1 MGDTPLHPPHS
12 QSRPLRKAAGPYPM
26 AWVLLFT
33 AAGVAVARYTT
44 LPAGF
49 LAAAFAAA
57 TLMAFITYRR
67 RIGNGYIAIAL
78 LLLGMAL
85 PALRPQPAYGP
96 AGTNRLHEAAS
107 ERIRRL
113 HLPPDAEAVALA
125 MAAGDQTEL
134 TPERRAPYAR
144 TGTAHVLAV
153 SGLHVGMVFLYVNL
167 LLGALALLHRG
178 HLLRNAAAIAVI
190 WLFAAAAGLSPGTIR
205 AAVMFTALQLALATT
220 SRYAGVNILS
230 AAAIAV
236 IWLFAAAAGL
246 SPGTIRAA
254 VMFTALQLALATTS
268 RYAGVNILSAAA
280 FGMLLWRPSY
290 LFHVG
295 FQLSF
300 LSVAA
305 ILLWGIPLYR
315 RLRTPWRAANAAVG
329 MLVVGAVAST
339 ATAPLVSYCF
349 GQIPLVGL
357 AVNPPVILLTY
368 GVVGIS
374 LLWLAIPWPPLS
386 VVIRPLLEGLLWL
399 QNRLVAEAAALPC
412 AAIDYR
418 MTAAQTAVVYLFFV
432 IFTLVAYRPWR
443 KNR

>member
-1 MGDTPLHPPHS
+1 MCIRDS
-12 QSRPLRKAAGPYPM
+12 
-26 AWVLLFT
+26 
-33 AAGVAVARYTT
+33 
-44 LPAGF
+44 
-49 LAAAFAAA
+49 
-57 TLMAFITYRR
+57 
-67 RIGNGYIAIAL
+67 
-78 LLLGMAL
+78 
-85 PALRPQPAYGP
+85 
-96 AGTNRLHEAAS
+96 LHEAAS

-113 HLPPDAEAVALA
+113 HLPPDTEAVALA

-178 HLLRNAAAIAVI
+178 HLLRN
-190 WLFAAAAGLSPGTIR
+190 
-205 AAVMFTALQLALATT
+205 
-220 SRYAGVNILS
+220 

-368 GVVGIS
+368 GVVGVS

-386 VVIRPLLEGLLWL
+386 VVVRPLLEGLLWL